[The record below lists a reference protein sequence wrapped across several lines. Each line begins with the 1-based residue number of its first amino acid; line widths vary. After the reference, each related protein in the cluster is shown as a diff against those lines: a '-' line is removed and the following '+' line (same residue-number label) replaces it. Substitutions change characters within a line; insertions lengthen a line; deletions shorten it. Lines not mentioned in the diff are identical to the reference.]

1 MGKDKLSFHELII
14 GYSMPVNISKCRKR
28 LGRMY
33 RGKKIGIII
42 SIKGEKFASESKGEI
57 KESKK

>member
-1 MGKDKLSFHELII
+1 
-14 GYSMPVNISKCRKR
+14 MPVNISKCRKK